1 MIDKELEKAVYEEKV
16 KGSSESYVRNKLKEL
31 LQIYVLNY
39 IYTDLQYNK
48 NLIFTG
54 GTCLKIFFDLPRLSE
69 DLDFDY
75 LNDIDTELLINNI
88 EEYFK
93 KQFQYKKIT
102 MSLKQRGS
110 QIILKFPV
118 LHNLGLARVNES
130 DLLYVKLDFSKNPSK
145 FYDLIITSK
154 SIYGFNFVA
163 RHYDLPS
170 LMSGKLHAILLRE
183 KLTGISNRETV
194 KGRDYFD
201 LLWFLKKSIK
211 PNIKRLSEMLGKEM
225 DMKSLQNQLDLKV
238 KDVVLRYKSDFKSD
252 LLPLIGNTAF
262 INEYI
267 GNYYE
272 EYNRYKKQVFVNE

>member
-1 MIDKELEKAVYEEKV
+1 MIDKELEKVVNEEKA
-16 KGSSESYVRNKLKEL
+16 KGYFAGYISNKLKEL
-31 LQIYVLNY
+31 LQVYVLNY

-54 GTCLKIFFDLPRLSE
+54 GTCLKIFYDLPRLSE

-75 LNDIDTELLINNI
+75 LSDIDTAQLIDDI
-88 EEYFK
+88 GQYFK
-93 KQFQYKKIT
+93 KQYQYKKIT
-102 MSLKQRGS
+102 MSLKQKGS

-118 LHNLGLARVNES
+118 LYNLGLARAYES

-145 FYDLIITSK
+145 FYDLLITSK

-183 KLTGISNRETV
+183 RLTGTDHIETV

-211 PNIKRLSEMLGKEM
+211 PNIKRLYEMLGKEI
-225 DMKSLQNQLDLKV
+225 DIESLKEKLDFKV
-238 KDVVLRYKSDFKSD
+238 KEVFSKYKSDFKSD
-252 LLPLIGNTAF
+252 LLPLISNPSF
-262 INEYI
+262 LNEYI
-267 GNYYE
+267 DNYYN
-272 EYNRYKKQVFVNE
+272 EYNRYKNQVFGIE

>member
-1 MIDKELEKAVYEEKV
+1 MSNYI
-16 KGSSESYVRNKLKEL
+16 RNKLKEL
-31 LQIYVLNY
+31 LQVYVLNY
-39 IYTDLQYNK
+39 IYTNLQYNK

-54 GTCLKIFFDLPRLSE
+54 GTCLKIFYDLPRLSE

-75 LNDIDTELLINNI
+75 LSDINTEQLIDNI
-88 EEYFK
+88 GQYFK
-93 KQFQYKKIT
+93 KQFQYKKII
-102 MSLKQRGS
+102 MSLKQRGN

-118 LHNLGLARVNES
+118 LHKLGLARVNES

-145 FYDLIITSK
+145 FYDLLITSK
-154 SIYGFNFVA
+154 SVYGFNFIA

-170 LMSGKLHAILLRE
+170 LMSGKLHAILLRG
-183 KLTGISNRETV
+183 KLTGIDNRETV

-211 PNIKRLSEMLGKEM
+211 PNIKRLSEMLGKEL
-225 DMKSLQNQLDLKV
+225 DMKSLQNQLDLKI

-262 INEYI
+262 LNEYI
-267 GNYYE
+267 NNYYE
-272 EYNRYKKQVFVNE
+272 EYNRYKNQVFGDE